1 MKAMWTMP
9 LRGQRGQA
17 YGRLTT
23 LPPSLGKRAS
33 RIYHIDHKAEGD
45 LLGMKKDET
54 AGGLRGHCAPC

>member
-23 LPPSLGKRAS
+23 LSPSLGKRAS
-33 RIYHIDHKAEGD
+33 RVYHIDHKAEGD
-45 LLGMKKDET
+45 LLGKKNNET
-54 AGGLRGHCAPC
+54 IGGLRGLVAPC